1 MNGKPFFDSNILI
14 YAHTGNEDPRSAV
27 AQQLI
32 ESGGI
37 IGVQQLNEFVSA
49 ARRKL
54 RRSWN
59 EILTALED
67 LRVLYPSPIPLTILL
82 NPGFFARRD
91 DSHAALGS

>member
-37 IGVQQLNEFVSA
+37 IGVQQLNEFVSVA
-49 ARRKL
+49 HRKL
-54 RRSWN
+54 
-59 EILTALED
+59 
-67 LRVLYPSPIPLTILL
+67 SPILEGNTI
-82 NPGFFARRD
+82 GRRP
-91 DSHAALGS
+91 HR